1 MSVLL
6 DKRMEDAMRL
16 VKDYMNDTLL
26 RHELN
31 ALTEATFCFN
41 FESWVTNGYF
51 EGDYIPY
58 SLEENGK
65 ILSNVSVNRMHFIQN
80 GEKRYYLQLGTVMTA
95 SDHRKQGLARKLME
109 HMLEEYDGKCDGI
122 YLFANLSALDF
133 YRKMGFTERMQYRYS
148 LREDVRQELLQD
160 GARPK
165 LQRNG
170 FVKPDSSDAAAKMAY
185 CEAVRA
191 SVANG
196 AFEQENKYGLQ
207 MFYTSE
213 LENVYYSKDLECFAA
228 MELDGETLV
237 LHSVICPKQVSL
249 DRVIGEINLEYKELR
264 LGFTPRQNEM
274 DLFEASVFDG
284 GDDYRLFCMGSELES
299 IEQEKLYFPTFS
311 HA

>member
-1 MSVLL
+1 M
-6 DKRMEDAMRL
+6 KFA
-16 VKDYMNDTLL
+16 KDYMTDAVL

-31 ALTEATFCFN
+31 ELTEATFGFD
-41 FESWVTNGYF
+41 FENWVTNGYY

-58 SLEENGK
+58 SFEEDGK
-65 ILSNVSVNRMHFIQN
+65 ILSNVSANIMHFVQN
-80 GEKRYYLQLGTVMTA
+80 GEKRTYIQIGTVMTA
-95 SDHRKQGLARKLME
+95 SEYRKQGLARALME
-109 HMLEEYDGKCDGI
+109 RVIETYEGKCDGI
-122 YLFANLSALDF
+122 YLFGDLSALDF
-133 YRKMGFTERMQYRYS
+133 YRKMGFTEMMQYRYS

-160 GARPK
+160 GVRSK

-170 FVKPDSSDAAAKMAY
+170 FVKLDSSDAAAKMAY
-185 CEAVRA
+185 CESVRA

-196 AFEQENKYGLQ
+196 AFEQANKYGLQ
-207 MFYTSE
+207 MFYTSD

-228 MELDGETLV
+228 MELDEETLV

-249 DRVIGEINLEYKELR
+249 ERVIGEINLEYKELR